1 MPAHLLKSIIT
12 VMKKIVAAIA
22 LAAAT
27 AVSLPAGAH
36 RHHCGRCAAHRVTT
50 DSLVSVQKS
59 KKYTELWGQR
69 AALYNMLGVDSTDIV
84 MLGNSLTHGCEWNEL
99 LGTTNVKNRGING
112 DIIEGINDRLDC
124 VVNGRPAKIFLMAG
138 TNDVSHNLT
147 PDSIVRAACALI
159 DRIMAAT
166 PTTRLYVQSLLPVNN
181 SFGRYKAMKDKEQ
194 TIRDIN
200 ALLRPEVEKRGLTWI
215 DIHSSLVDADGNL
228 RADLTNDGLHLLPEG
243 YLIWRQLLLPY
254 IKE

>member
-1 MPAHLLKSIIT
+1 MNKLIVTLF
-12 VMKKIVAAIA
+12 VAA
-22 LAAAT
+22 AA
-27 AVSLPAGAH
+27 VIGQPVRGQAH
-36 RHHCGRCAAHRVTT
+36 KCSHCGRHRVTT
-50 DSLVSVQKS
+50 DSLVSIQKA

-99 LGTTNVKNRGING
+99 LGTSNVRNRGING

-124 VVNGRPAKIFLMAG
+124 IVGGRPAKIFLMAG

-159 DRIMAAT
+159 DRIMEAT
-166 PTTRLYVQSLLPVNN
+166 PSTRLYVQSLLPVNN

-215 DIHSSLVDADGNL
+215 DIHSRLTDADGNL

-243 YLIWRQLLLPY
+243 YLIWREVLLPY
-254 IKE
+254 INE